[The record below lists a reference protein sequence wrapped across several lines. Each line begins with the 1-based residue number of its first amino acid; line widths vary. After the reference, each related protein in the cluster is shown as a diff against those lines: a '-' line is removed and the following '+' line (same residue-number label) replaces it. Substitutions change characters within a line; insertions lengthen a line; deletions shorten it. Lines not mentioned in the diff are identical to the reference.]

1 MQRRAVYVPRLLG
14 ALTVAVAAACGG
26 GGDKATAPGNSPATV
41 TSNVATPASAV
52 IASPI
57 NPTPSVVVKNSAG
70 APLANVRVTFVVT
83 AGGGVVAGASK
94 LTDATGIASVD
105 SWTLGSTPGTNTLT
119 ATAGAKTATFT
130 VTGTNTCVLSGGLTV
145 GGTVTGNLS
154 TSPCAAAGGTAAQSW
169 SFQQPSGQTAV
180 SFVMHPTGS
189 PTFDTVLLLH
199 RNTYAAFDRLIGF
212 NDDDQT
218 VAGGTTD
225 SRVNAILGAG
235 SYVIS
240 GNNFDA
246 GVTGP
251 FTITAEA
258 WTGDIVNCR
267 DAFITTG
274 VTTNQTMTNSCNYQG
289 TTQYVDPAEIYL
301 AQGQQV
307 QIDMTSTAFD
317 PKLDLYLAS
326 GTPAGSDDNSG
337 GGTSARIVYTAGA
350 AGIFVIVPTAATAS
364 QVGAYTLSATSI
376 AGGPVGPATLS
387 AAAGTAIVK
396 APKHDGPRSAMPW
409 QRQH

>member
-105 SWTLGSTPGTNTLT
+105 SWTLGNTPGTNTLT

-189 PTFDTVLLLH
+189 PSFDTVLLLH